1 MERLTAEEFGYLTA
15 GVVNQVTHFGA
26 WLRTYGFQTGISETL
41 TAMAAMTQLDIE
53 RMDQVCCA
61 FRSIY
66 SRTPAQWHMFPR
78 LFERYFLHKEPRLE
92 QRHRLQPE
100 EGGGSDIVRREHAPW
115 MQTVQGTLA
124 GRHPEDGERYAL
136 RADGQ
141 VLQDVLQ
148 VTRSAVRALVAPPSR
163 RAWMRGNERID
174 MRRTIRLAMRRAG
187 EPMTLQWRTRRPDK
201 PRVLLILD
209 ISGSMKPYAPF
220 FTALAWSFTRVRVRT
235 QIFLFSTRLL
245 RVTALVSRHAVNGIP
260 YDHLPGLKGGTRIG
274 TALKELM
281 DRHGGLLNRHTCVII
296 ASDGF
301 DAEPPLQLH
310 SAMRDLA
317 ARVGRVVW
325 INPLLAE
332 PDYQP
337 TASGMSAA
345 LPYVDA
351 FVDVHD
357 VASWRKAVSSGALHA
372 PSNGDVHAAAT
383 GAVPAAS
390 TGALQ
395 AAGP

>member
-1 MERLTAEEFGYLTA
+1 MERLTVEGFGHLTA
-15 GVVNQVTHFGA
+15 SVVKQVGNFGA

-41 TAMAAMTQLDIE
+41 TAMAALTELDIE

-66 SRTPAQWHMFPR
+66 CRTPAQWHMFPR
-78 LFERYFLHKEPRLE
+78 LFERYFCNREPRLE
-92 QRHRLQPE
+92 QKHRLQPE
-100 EGGGSDIVRREHAPW
+100 AGGGSEIVGTLNGPLL
-115 MQTVQGTLA
+115 QTVQGTLA

-148 VTRSAVRALVAPPSR
+148 ITRSAVRALIAPPSR
-163 RAWMRGNERID
+163 RAWRRGCERID

-201 PRVLLILD
+201 PRVVLVLD

-220 FTALAWSFTRVRVRT
+220 LTALAWSFTRVRVRT

-245 RVTALVSRHAVNGIP
+245 RVTALIARHAVNGIP
-260 YDHLPGLKGGTRIG
+260 YANLPGLKGGTRIG
-274 TALKELM
+274 TALTELM
-281 DRHGGLLNRHTCVII
+281 HRHGGLLNRHTCLVI

-301 DAEPPLQLH
+301 DAGHPLELH

-357 VASWRKAVSSGALHA
+357 VSSWRKAVSGGALHA
-372 PSNGDVHAAAT
+372 
-383 GAVPAAS
+383 
-390 TGALQ
+390 
-395 AAGP
+395 AGP

>member
-1 MERLTAEEFGYLTA
+1 MERLTAEEFGSLTA
-15 GVVNQVTHFGA
+15 GVVKQVANFGA
-26 WLRTYGFQTGISETL
+26 WLRPYGFQAGISETL
-41 TAMAAMTQLDIE
+41 TAIAALTQLDIE

-61 FRSIY
+61 FRSVY
-66 SRTPAQWHMFPR
+66 CRTPSQWHMFPR
-78 LFERYFLHKEPRLE
+78 LFERYFCNRQPRLE
-92 QRHRLQPE
+92 QKHRLLPE
-100 EGGGSDIVRREHAPW
+100 EGGGDGSESARTLNHPLV
-115 MQTVQGTLA
+115 QTVQGTLA
-124 GRHPEDGERYAL
+124 GRHPDDGERYAL
-136 RADGQ
+136 RAHGQ
-141 VLQDVLQ
+141 ALQDVLQ
-148 VTRSAVRALVAPPSR
+148 ITRLAVRALNAPPSR
-163 RAWMRGNERID
+163 RAWRRGRERID

-201 PRVLLILD
+201 PRVILVLD
-209 ISGSMKPYAPF
+209 ISGSMKPYSEF

-245 RVTALVSRHAVNGIP
+245 RVTALIARHAVTGIP
-260 YDHLPGLKGGTRIG
+260 SANLPGLKGGTRIG
-274 TALKELM
+274 KALTELM
-281 DRHGGLLNRHTCVII
+281 NRHGGLLNRHTCVVI

-301 DAEPPLQLH
+301 DAGDPLQLH

-317 ARVGRVVW
+317 ARVGRVIW

-357 VASWRKAVSSGALHA
+357 VSSWRKAVSGGALHA
-372 PSNGDVHAAAT
+372 T
-383 GAVPAAS
+383 GP
-390 TGALQ
+390 
-395 AAGP
+395 